1 MLSGISKAARNWMA
15 MSFIALYALCIAAP
29 TAAVAFNAAPCLPE
43 QSAMTQIHVHASDSG
58 HKHATA
64 DQHEHSNAGHHEGG
78 DDHGT
83 TKCCGAAFFSAI
95 APNFELSLA
104 PTILRA
110 ASLEGRSQAFTGL
123 TPDKLIRPPK
133 SLS

>member
-1 MLSGISKAARNWMA
+1 MLSGISKAARIRSA
-15 MSFIALYALCIAAP
+15 LVLVALYALCILAP
-29 TAAVAFNAAPCLPE
+29 TAAVAFNAAPCLPK

-58 HKHATA
+58 HTHATA

-110 ASLEGRSQAFTGL
+110 ASFHGRSQAFTGVA
-123 TPDKLIRPPK
+123 PDTLIRPPK